1 MIFMTQLDSDLALRI
16 FNRIHKTVSEIDH
29 DNAVVVINFDVWCA
43 YCASVSIYASTASV
57 IIGGILYK
65 PSVMLDIRE
74 YVVTQNLPG
83 EHV

>member
-1 MIFMTQLDSDLALRI
+1 MTQLDSDLALRI
-16 FNRIHKTVSEIDH
+16 FNRIHKTVLDIDH

-43 YCASVSIYASTASV
+43 YCASAGIYASETSV
-57 IIGGILYK
+57 VIEGILYK

-74 YVVTQNLPG
+74 YVVTQNVPG